1 MDSDVILLMDKIE
14 KLFTV
19 QTTGI
24 NNQLIDIKKQA
35 DKTED
40 KVEEIRKKIEKLI
53 NAETLHYIECPIN
66 IKVKEIEGQ
75 YDEIKFV
82 KKYPRLLQTLDLIL
96 EYKVV
101 FLISSVVFALT
112 TFVGIT
118 EGVTSFKEYMAKN
131 KQTQEQV
138 IQNTEVIQGIQNKEI
153 KSILK
158 K

>member
-14 KLFTV
+14 KLFTT
-19 QTTGI
+19 QTNAI
-24 NNQLIDIKKQA
+24 NTQLVDMKKQA
-35 DKTED
+35 SKTED
-40 KVEEIRKKIEKLI
+40 KVEEIREKIQNLI

-66 IKVKEIEGQ
+66 LKVKEIEDQ

-118 EGVTSFKEYMAKN
+118 EGVATFKDYMAKN

-138 IQNTEVIQGIQNKEI
+138 NTNTKYIKGEEQKEI
-153 KSILK
+153 NSMNK
-158 K
+158 

>member
-1 MDSDVILLMDKIE
+1 MDADVILLMTKIE
-14 KLFTV
+14 NLFTS
-19 QTTGI
+19 QTDSI
-24 NNQLIDIKKQA
+24 SLQLVDMKRQA
-35 DKTED
+35 GKTEA
-40 KVEEIRKKIEKLI
+40 KVEEIRDKIQKLI
-53 NAETLHYIECPIN
+53 IAETLHYSECPIN
-66 IKVKEIEGQ
+66 LKVKEIEDQ

-82 KKYPRLLQTLDLIL
+82 KKYPRLLQTLDLII

-101 FLISSVVFALT
+101 FLVSFVVFALT